1 MLPAAATPGI
11 ALALCP
17 LGLPHR
23 LAERGPVAVL
33 AENIALIE
41 ACCALAEAQG
51 ARRARV
57 GAEHALWVLPPERAA
72 EAIVLAADL
81 CALAAARRAT
91 TGGPRVG
98 LGLAA
103 GALAEGPEPFGA
115 PTLQAL
121 QLAGPA
127 NRGDE
132 LLAAGGPDS
141 PWMAPPPGVGASPLR
156 ADRTATLGFAAVLL
170 RDHRGD

>member
-1 MLPAAATPGI
+1 MSTAAEQPGL

-17 LGLPHR
+17 LGLAHR
-23 LAERGPVAVL
+23 LHERGPAAVL
-33 AENIALIE
+33 AENTALID
-41 ACCALAEAQG
+41 ACCALAENRG

-57 GAEHALWVLPPERAA
+57 GAEHALWIWPAAQPA

-81 CALAAARRAT
+81 CALAAARRAAS
-91 TGGPRVG
+91 GGPRVG
-98 LGLAA
+98 LGLAL
-103 GALAEGPEPFGA
+103 GPLADGPEPFGLA
-115 PTLQAL
+115 TLQAL

-141 PWMAPPPGVGASPLR
+141 PWMAPPPGIGAAPLR
-156 ADRTATLGFAAVLL
+156 ADRAASLGFAGVLL
-170 RDHRGD
+170 RDHRAD

>member
-1 MLPAAATPGI
+1 MSAAAAPPGI

-23 LAERGPVAVL
+23 LHERGPAAVL
-33 AENIALIE
+33 AENTALIA
-41 ACCALAEAQG
+41 ACCALAEAHG

-57 GAEHALWVLPPERAA
+57 GADHALWVLPAA
-72 EAIVLAADL
+72 AASEAIVLAADL
-81 CALAAARRAT
+81 CALAAERRAT
-91 TGGPRVG
+91 SGGPRVG
-98 LGLAA
+98 LGLAIGPLA
-103 GALAEGPEPFGA
+103 GGAEPFGLA
-115 PTLQAL
+115 TLQAQ

-141 PWMAPPPGVGASPLR
+141 PWMAPPPGIGAAPLR
-156 ADRTATLGFAAVLL
+156 ADRAATLGFSAVLL